1 MKRLLLFS
9 FGVVFAGAI
18 FAQAQ
23 PAHNPNLNATITKEG
38 INQLGQNQEDPSRDA
53 VIVLTFEGCG
63 NLDAILNFYNG
74 GTSSQGNSGTNY
86 GVSFGSTS
94 LSLIDGDAGGTG
106 NTGNEPSGETV
117 LFFLETNAVL
127 NVPAGFTTGFSFYYA
142 APYYTGQVY
151 VYDGLDGTG
160 TLLGSLFLPIN
171 GPGPGDPNGVY
182 SNWSVASV
190 PFSGTAKSIVFGG
203 TPNYIVYDDVTF
215 GSVTPGG
222 GGEPTPVSDWALYLA
237 LGLIIMFA
245 SFRVWRISR

>member
-9 FGVVFAGAI
+9 VGVIFAGAI

-23 PAHNPNLNATITKEG
+23 PAHNPSVNSTITKEE
-38 INQLGQNQEDPSRDA
+38 IKQLGQNQENPNRDA

-86 GVSFGSTS
+86 GVSFGPTS
-94 LSLIDGDAGGTG
+94 LSLIDADAGGSG

-127 NVPAGFTTGFSFYYA
+127 NVAAGFTTGFSFYYA
-142 APYYTGQVY
+142 APYYDGHVY

-160 TLLGSLFLPIN
+160 TLLGDLYLPIN
-171 GPGPGDPNGVY
+171 GPGSGDPNGVY

-190 PFSGTAKSIVFGG
+190 PFAGTAKSIVFGG
-203 TPNYIVYDDVTF
+203 TPDYIVYDDVTF

-222 GGEPTPVSDWALYLA
+222 GGAPTPVSDWALYLA
-237 LGLIIMFA
+237 LGLIILFA
-245 SFRVWRISR
+245 TFRIWKISR